1 LANGVLGYAG
11 QRPGGPLDATDL
23 GAGTVSLA
31 RRHEEGIVSEEAA
44 KPDTGARPAPD
55 RAEDPVIAVR
65 DLVKR
70 YPKAKTNA
78 VDGITFEVQPGE
90 VFGLLG
96 PNGAGKTTTVGVLTT
111 RVRPTAGRA
120 WVAGVDVARDPV
132 RARSLLAVVPQRNN
146 LDRSLTIRHNLLF
159 HAAYHG
165 VPRAEARRRAEALLE
180 EFGLAERATDKPD
193 FVSGGQAQRIMIARA
208 LMHAPAALFLD
219 EPTTG
224 LDPAARL
231 FVWDRI
237 RDLRARGVT
246 ILLTTHDMDE
256 AAELCQ
262 RVGIMDHGRLL
273 ALDTPEALTRSLP
286 GSQTLDVTVARADG
300 DAGELLATLGR
311 LSGVEKVERVSAD
324 TAAAFAGGGGL
335 WPGPFDATQVPHTQE
350 AAATGDTGI
359 RARLYVAGDAPALLV
374 PLARVVSERG
384 ATLTDVAIGRPSLED
399 VFISFTGRAL
409 R

>member
-1 LANGVLGYAG
+1 LREDGV
-11 QRPGGPLDATDL
+11 RPDS
-23 GAGTVSLA
+23 GAV
-31 RRHEEGIVSEEAA
+31 AA
-44 KPDTGARPAPD
+44 LD

-78 VDGITFEVQPGE
+78 VDGISFEVRAGE

-111 RVRPTAGRA
+111 RIRPTAGSA

-132 RARSLLAVVPQRNN
+132 RARSMLAVVPQRNN

-165 VPRAEARRRAEALLE
+165 VPRAEARRRAESLLE
-180 EFGLAERATDKPD
+180 EFGLAERAGDKPD

-219 EPTTG
+219 EPSTG

-256 AAELCQ
+256 AAELAQ

-286 GSQTLDVTVARADG
+286 GSQTLDVTLAQADG
-300 DAGELLATLGR
+300 DVGGLLATLGH
-311 LSGVEKVERVSAD
+311 LSGVEKVEHISAG
-324 TAAAFAGGGGL
+324 TATAFTGGGGRP
-335 WPGPFDATQVPHTQE
+335 WPGTLGTDQVPDVGG
-350 AAATGDTGI
+350 AAATGDGPI

-374 PLARVVSERG
+374 PLTRVVSERG
-384 ATLTDVAIGRPSLED
+384 AILTDVAIGRPSLED